1 MIYNDILFGRI
12 QSNDVKLDDIELC
25 ARLCVD
31 PSFDKSSISHYID
44 EVLSAS
50 DMRYAILRIPVLIDG
65 NTLDLSFEK
74 VKSASLSKVLRDCDQ
89 AIVFAVTLGNQVDRL
104 ISKYEL
110 TNKAAAFVVDAIA
123 SALTESL
130 ADHVNEQ
137 LRADNDLTNRFSPG
151 YADLS
156 LNIQAPLLNRLD
168 SQRTVGISLN
178 EKLLMIPRKSITA
191 IVGIK
196 SQKGL

>member
-1 MIYNDILFGRI
+1 MIYNDMLFGRI
-12 QSNDVKLDDIELC
+12 QSNDIKLDDNELC
-25 ARLCVD
+25 ARLRVD

-44 EVLSAS
+44 EVLSVS
-50 DMRYAILRIPVLIDG
+50 DMRYASITVPVIIKG
-65 NTLDLSFEK
+65 NIVDLSFEK
-74 VKSASLSKVLRDCDQ
+74 VKSTSLSKVLRDCDQ
-89 AIVFAVTLGNQVDRL
+89 AIVFAITLGNQVDRL
-104 ISKYEL
+104 ISKYAL
-110 TNKAAAFVVDAIA
+110 TNKAAAFIVDAIA

-130 ADHVNEQ
+130 AEHINQQ
-137 LRADNDLTNRFSPG
+137 LKTDKELTNRFSPG

-156 LNIQAPLLNRLD
+156 LDIQVPLLNRLD

-178 EKLLMIPRKSITA
+178 EKLLMIPKKSITA